1 VKSVFIIPARS
12 GSKGIPN
19 KNLKLINGIPMF
31 VWSIIHA
38 SFIANNEDYIIVSSE
53 SDHYLEIAKR
63 WGATPVKRPLELAK
77 DTTLTE
83 PVMTDAI
90 SNINLDFDDNIVLLQ
105 PTSPLR
111 SKELMISLKKKL
123 NTSLSAVSLTESYEF
138 NWIRTDENLVKPL
151 YKDRPRRQDMI
162 PKLSENGSIYFTKYK
177 LYKNQQNRVHK
188 KADPL
193 ILNIYESIEIDNI
206 EELKIVNSISKTFN
220 KEWLKEVFNG
230 IKIKNVFLDIDGVF
244 AKNIKSSSSNDRFYS
259 TQDSNTIRKIIRN
272 DINVVLISSE
282 KNTHSNELFNKVG
295 LKKVYFGVEN
305 KLEFIKEYIKNNK
318 LNKKESVFMGNDS
331 QDIECLKY
339 FDFSAVPDD
348 ANKSVKKY
356 AKFIIDKPGGNGAIT
371 ELSNLIFN

>member
-1 VKSVFIIPARS
+1 
-12 GSKGIPN
+12 
-19 KNLKLINGIPMF
+19 MF

-272 DINVVLISSE
+272 NINVVLISSE